1 MSCENTNDNLYE
13 SLVKL
18 SQLRERNNNAQDALR
33 LERMLEDH
41 RKAARE
47 ENQRIYE
54 ENKAILCGLF
64 EPYMIENHGLMV
76 EAVENEDEDDE
87 DRFEWV
93 IHSFIGG
100 SAFVEFAVKNSELDE
115 ITIESVREEMLDAD
129 GFDFDDLLDLYHEL
143 CNAPV
148 LK

>member
-1 MSCENTNDNLYE
+1 MS
-13 SLVKL
+13 VQ
-18 SQLRERNNNAQDALR
+18 QLRERNNNAQDALR
-33 LERMLEDH
+33 LQLMLEDH

-54 ENKAILCGLF
+54 ENKATIYGLM
-64 EPYMIENHGLMV
+64 ETYLIENHGLMV

-87 DRFEWV
+87 FKFEWV

-100 SAFVEFAVKNSELDE
+100 SRFIEFVVKNSELDE
-115 ITIESVREEMLDAD
+115 MTVESVIEEMLDAD
-129 GFDFDDLLDLYHEL
+129 GFDIDDLVELYHEL
-143 CNAPV
+143 CNAPF